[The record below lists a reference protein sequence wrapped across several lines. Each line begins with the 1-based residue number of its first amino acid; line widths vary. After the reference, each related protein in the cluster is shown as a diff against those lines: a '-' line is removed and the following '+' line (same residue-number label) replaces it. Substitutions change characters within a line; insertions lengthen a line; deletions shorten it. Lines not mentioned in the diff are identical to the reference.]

1 MLTRCCEA
9 NASGDIAGSPCTT
22 LLLGR
27 ARFRTFLTLLEIPAF
42 RQHRHMQ
49 VKTTAYTASTESCFG
64 CAHNTRFT
72 AGSLACGFV
81 DAPSG
86 LYKQRRPH
94 ALPINQNRVRALCRG
109 GMLRLLASRMAT
121 SVAHIDA
128 PNPRPLV
135 KCVRAV
141 AARACNQ
148 QSVQQMIS
156 SQTEM
161 LRLRQRWIDSLSQG
175 SECEARSSRM
185 LTSNDTR
192 CRRFAQRS
200 TWLLLVRADEPF
212 TMASAPLHFFAPMYC
227 RCCVQIVPSTCPLHS
242 TQQTFT

>member
-1 MLTRCCEA
+1 LLTRCCKA
-9 NASGDIAGSPCTT
+9 NASGDIAGAPCTA
-22 LLLGR
+22 LSLGR
-27 ARFRTFLTLLEIPAF
+27 ARFRTFVTLLAIPAF
-42 RQHRHMQ
+42 CQHRHMQ
-49 VKTTAYTASTESCFG
+49 VKTTAYTASSASCFG
-64 CAHNTRFT
+64 CTHSTRFT
-72 AGSLACGFV
+72 AGSIACGFV

-86 LYKQRRPH
+86 LYRQRRPH

-135 KCVRAV
+135 YCFRAI

-156 SQTEM
+156 SQAETLM
-161 LRLRQRWIDSLSQG
+161 LRQRWIDSLAQG
-175 SECEARSSRM
+175 SECEPRSFRM
-185 LTSNDTR
+185 FTSNDTWS
-192 CRRFAQRS
+192 RRFAQRS

-212 TMASAPLHFFAPMYC
+212 TMASAPAVFFAPMYC
-227 RCCVQIVPSTCPLHS
+227 RCFVQIVPTCPLQS
-242 TQQTFT
+242 IQQTFT